1 MAIEGMFY
9 VYAKVADLE
18 RAKQFYGDTLGWKLH
33 TDEPQVA
40 GFWFGS
46 AYLVAGLDSGAASG
60 PPRAEGMHIAARVS
74 DIEAEHV
81 RLAER
86 GVEVSPIQR
95 RPWGERNFSF
105 EDPDGYLWELDSRCD
120 GAPLLLPRRR

>member
-1 MAIEGMFY
+1 MEIEGIFY
-9 VYAKVADLE
+9 VYAKVADLK

-46 AYLVAGLDSGAASG
+46 GYLVAGLDQGAAG
-60 PPRAEGMHIAARVS
+60 GRDRTEGMHIAVQVS

-105 EDPDGYLWELDSRCD
+105 KDPDGYLWEYGQPTSDV
-120 GAPLLLPRRR
+120 